1 MKKKILLIATAIIL
15 VSIISIGTLAYFTDE
30 EKARNVITTGNIDIE
45 LEEWMEDADNNDELI
60 PFPENGVSDVMP
72 GSQISKIVQVR
83 NVGGNPAYV
92 RIQVEKAIEL
102 DDVSA
107 GQVPDLDLITFN
119 LNTEKWE
126 LGTDG
131 YYYYKNVLQP
141 GEVTEPLFTV
151 VTFDSDMDNMYQKSS
166 ATVDV
171 TAYAVQSDNNGATVF
186 EAKGWPK

>member
-30 EKARNVITTGNIDIE
+30 EKASNVITTGNIDIE

-83 NVGGNPAYV
+83 NIGGNPAYV
-92 RIQVEKAIEL
+92 RIQVEKTIEL
-102 DDVSA
+102 DDA
-107 GQVPDLDLITFN
+107 PGQVPDLDLITFD

-141 GEVTEPLFTV
+141 GEVTESLFTV

-186 EAKGWPK
+186 DAQGWPK

>member
-30 EKARNVITTGNIDIE
+30 EKASNVITTGNIDIE
-45 LEEWMEDADNNDELI
+45 LEEWMEDANNDDEPI

-83 NVGGNPAYV
+83 NIGGNPAYV
-92 RIQVEKAIEL
+92 RIQVVKTIEL
-102 DDVSA
+102 GDA
-107 GQVPDLDLITFN
+107 PGQVPDLDLITFD

-141 GEVTEPLFTV
+141 GDVTEPLFTV
-151 VTFDSDMDNMYQKSS
+151 VTFDSDMGNMYQESS
-166 ATVDV
+166 ATVDI
-171 TAYAVQSDNNGATVF
+171 TAHAVQSDNNGATVF
-186 EAKGWPK
+186 DAQGWPK